1 MNETEVSVVSVAA
14 VAVAV
19 VAFLALGP
27 IVTIWSLN
35 ALGLAIPYSF
45 GTWFAVSWLSALLLA
60 GRAK

>member
-1 MNETEVSVVSVAA
+1 MNETEVSVLSVAA

-35 ALGLAIPYSF
+35 ALGFAIPYSL
-45 GTWFAVSWLSALLLA
+45 GTWFAVSWLSALLLV